1 MIKEIWTKR
10 WLKMFLNI
18 CIWKKKKEK
27 LELKSDKNTFS
38 ANDSQAF
45 SKTKKIFK
53 RPKADYCHVRYVG
66 GSHYTHTGAA
76 VEPLC
81 LSRNPEWGNYRDGTD
96 GAKAYGAE
104 YETDDLS
111 GKWLKLHDHDV
122 PCTMY
127 SMLGS

>member
-1 MIKEIWTKR
+1 MYLKKR
-10 WLKMFLNI
+10 
-18 CIWKKKKEK
+18 KEK

-38 ANDSQAF
+38 ANDSRAF

-53 RPKADYCHVRYVG
+53 RPKVDYCLVRYVG
-66 GSHYTHTGAA
+66 GLHYTHTGAT

-81 LSRNPEWGNYRDGTD
+81 LSKNPKWGNYRDGTD
-96 GAKAYGAE
+96 GAKAYIYGAE

-122 PCTMY
+122 PCTLCLVRNRSIVKMFPGN
-127 SMLGS
+127 STLS

>member
-1 MIKEIWTKR
+1 M
-10 WLKMFLNI
+10 
-18 CIWKKKKEK
+18 
-27 LELKSDKNTFS
+27 ELKSEKNTFS
-38 ANDSQAF
+38 AKDSQAF

-53 RPKADYCHVRYVG
+53 RPIAHYCHVGYVG

-81 LSRNPEWGNYRDGTD
+81 LPRNPEWGNYRDGTD
-96 GAKAYGAE
+96 GAKAYIYGAE

-122 PCTMY
+122 PCAVCLVRNRPIVKMFPGNSTL
-127 SMLGS
+127 S